1 MKLVKFPVTTSIS
14 AGTAIDISSVVKG
27 NVRTLN
33 SAWLFIGSDGTAPAA
48 HSALTVVTATPAAGE
63 IQLSGKKEV
72 KCGDALD
79 SMAELTLMVE
89 YELENLRL

>member
-1 MKLVKFPVTTSIS
+1 MKLVKFPVITSIS
-14 AGTAIDISSVVKG
+14 AGDPIDISAFVEG

-33 SAWLFIGSDGTAPAA
+33 AARKFIGSDGTAAAA
-48 HSALTVVTATPAAGE
+48 HSALTVVTAAPAAGE

-79 SMAELTLMVE
+79 SKAELTLMVE

>member
-1 MKLVKFPVTTSIS
+1 MKLVKFPVTTSIG
-14 AGTAIDISSVVKG
+14 AGTAIDISALVEG
-27 NVRTLN
+27 NVRTLV
-33 SAWLFIGSDGTAPAA
+33 AARKFIGSDGTAAAA

-79 SMAELTLMVE
+79 SMAELTMMVE
-89 YELENLRL
+89 YELENLRI